1 MPIYEFSCPQG
12 CEDFEIWRSIDQRTI
27 DTECPACGTEG
38 KRLFSPPVAL
48 CGPLR
53 LKQESREPK
62 VIRKNNNASEG
73 KARLKNSEGA
83 RPWMLNRGC

>member
-1 MPIYEFSCPQG
+1 MPVYEFSCPQG
-12 CEDFEIWRSIDQRTI
+12 CEDYEIWRSIDERSVNTQ
-27 DTECPACGTEG
+27 CPNCGTEG

-53 LKQESREPK
+53 LKQESHEPK
-62 VIRKNNNASEG
+62 IVRKSSANSQANA
-73 KARLKNSEGA
+73 KLKTTEGA

>member
-1 MPIYEFSCPQG
+1 MPVYEFSCPEG
-12 CEDFEIWRSIDQRTI
+12 CEDYEIWRSIDQRSV
-27 DTECPACGTEG
+27 DTHCPECGSEG
-38 KRLFSPPVAL
+38 KRLFSPPMAL

-62 VIRKNNNASEG
+62 LVRKSRAGNEA
-73 KARLKNSEGA
+73 KPKLKDIQGA